1 MEDINELRRL
11 AAEMRKTILRMTN
24 KAGAGHVGG
33 SLSEL
38 EILTALYFSVMNI
51 DPKNPQWPDRD
62 RFILSKGHASPGFY
76 TVLATRGYFPPSL
89 LDSFDSCDSKLQAH
103 PDMHK
108 CPGVDFSTGS
118 LGQGISVGLGMAI
131 AAEKQKKDFTVF
143 VLIGDGEAQE
153 GQVWEALMYA
163 SANWVKRIVFI
174 FDANNVQL
182 ASINAAGTDADALV
196 RKLEGFGIKTI
207 DVNGHDFNKLL
218 PALEEAAQISK
229 KSPVAIVARTV
240 KGKGISFMEGTFQ
253 WHGKAP
259 NDKELVLA
267 LGELENGTSRG
278 TSSTASRGTSSAAS
292 RGEK

>member
-1 MEDINELRRL
+1 MEDINALATRFPALAAKLPELREL
-11 AAEMRKTILRMTN
+11 TTEMRRTILRMTN

-76 TVLATRGYFPPSL
+76 TVLATRGYFPLSL
-89 LDSFDSCDSKLQAH
+89 LDTFDNCDSKLQAH

-118 LGQGISVGLGMAI
+118 LGQGVSVGLGMAM

-163 SANWVKRIVFI
+163 AANWVKRIVFI

-196 RKLEGFGIKTI
+196 RKLEGFDMVTL
-207 DVNGHDFNKLL
+207 DADGHALDKLI
-218 PALEEAAQISK
+218 PALEEAVQISK
-229 KSPVAIVARTV
+229 EGPVALVARTT

-259 NDKELVLA
+259 NDKELALA
-267 LGELENGTSRG
+267 LGELENG
-278 TSSTASRGTSSAAS
+278 
-292 RGEK
+292 ENQ